1 MLRPAF
7 SGVMTAIATP
17 FTKSGDIDQA
27 AFRTLLRQQKKA
39 GIHGV
44 VVAGTTGE
52 SPTLGEN
59 EREVLVLLALEER
72 TPQFRVYVGTGTNDT
87 RSTLAASQKYAAM
100 KNPVTDQCVDGV
112 MVVVPYYN
120 KPNQTGLFEHF
131 KTIAQGIGDASLC
144 VYNVPGRTGATLA
157 PLTFVKLAKE
167 CKNIVAIKEAAGDV
181 RIITELR
188 EGLAPVLRQR
198 QVLQQP
204 GIEILSGDDPTFAP
218 ALLCGATG
226 VISVS
231 THLIPGAM
239 VAMHQ
244 AFLKGD
250 FAALQRLHL
259 ATYRLNSDL
268 FCAPNPIALKWALAH
283 LGVCEAHL
291 RSPLSPLEAREIEI
305 LSHALAA
312 MEINGIKLL
321 A

>member
-1 MLRPAF
+1 MLRPVF

-17 FTKSGDIDQA
+17 FTKSGEIDQA

-52 SPTLGEN
+52 SPTLSEN
-59 EREVLVLLALEER
+59 EREALVLLALEER
-72 TPQFRVYVGTGTNDT
+72 TAQFKVYVGTGTNDT
-87 RSTLAASQKYAAM
+87 RSTLAASKKYAAM

-120 KPNQTGLFEHF
+120 KPTQTGLYEHF
-131 KTIAQGIGDASLC
+131 KTIADGIGSAAMC
-144 VYNVPGRTGATLA
+144 VYNVPGRTGAALA
-157 PLTFVKLAKE
+157 PSTFVKLAKD

-181 RIITELR
+181 RVVTELR
-188 EGLAPVLRQR
+188 EGLAPVFRQR

-226 VISVS
+226 VISVT

-239 VAMHQ
+239 VAMHT
-244 AFLKGD
+244 AFLNGH
-250 FAALQRLHL
+250 FAELQRLHL
-259 ATYRLNSDL
+259 ATYRLNADL

-283 LGVCEAHL
+283 LGVCEPHL
-291 RSPLSPLEAREIEI
+291 RSPMTPLEPRDVEIVKN
-305 LSHALAA
+305 ALAA
-312 MEINGIKLL
+312 LEINGIALL
-321 A
+321 S